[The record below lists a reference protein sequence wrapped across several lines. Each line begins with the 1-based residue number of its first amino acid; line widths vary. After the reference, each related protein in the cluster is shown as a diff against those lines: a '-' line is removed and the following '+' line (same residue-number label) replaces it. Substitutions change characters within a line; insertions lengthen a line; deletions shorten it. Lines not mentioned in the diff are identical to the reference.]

1 MRKLSMPATT
11 PNSTS
16 KRKQIDKMNKT
27 ELMEEV
33 RYHRK
38 KEEKY
43 EKLIKEL

>member
-1 MRKLSMPATT
+1 MRKLSMPATI